1 MKYINFRI
9 RRNGFVSKRASGKYY
24 KSYTEQMRH
33 DLRLEKMDDGY
44 LSRPQLQ
51 GENLYKSWHDLDE
64 SNIKS
69 LWSKAQGR
77 YKERWGRSLP
87 SNTQPIIT
95 GLVSFSHSMIDDIYL
110 YGKEKMFQVM
120 NDFLRVHFDESV
132 IYNTLQM
139 EETVP
144 HFQFVL
150 LNYDDGKNT
159 TISNQIN
166 TAEFQ
171 TKVADFFK
179 SKIVGFEYIRGVP
192 KQESN
197 AKHIEVRQSQKIA
210 MAKQEQEL
218 AKLKEEN
225 SQFEITLTE
234 QHKRLDDG
242 NIALTQLYVELAHL
256 SDEREVLETTI
267 KESEKEIG
275 SLLII
280 INDLIEDIIALGEE
294 DKGQNMLQT
303 LAKYVK
309 SDNKEKLE
317 ALKSKAERVKT
328 ALKRKNNHS
337 PKLR

>member
-9 RRNGFVSKRASGKYY
+9 RRNGFVGKRASGKYY
-24 KSYTEQMRH
+24 KSYIEQMRH
-33 DLRLEKMDDGY
+33 DWRIEEMDEGY
-44 LSRPQLQ
+44 LARPHLQ
-51 GENLYKSWHDLDE
+51 SENLYKSWHDLDE
-64 SNIKS
+64 TNIKR

-95 GLVSFSHSMIDDIYL
+95 GLVSFSHTMIDDIYL

-120 NDFLRVHFDESV
+120 NEFLRIHFEESV
-132 IYNTLQM
+132 IYNTFQN
-139 EETVP
+139 EESVG
-144 HFQFVL
+144 HYQFVL

-179 SKIVGFEYIRGVP
+179 SKIAGFDYVRGIP

-210 MAKQEQEL
+210 MEKQQKEL
-218 AKLKEEN
+218 EKLKDEN
-225 SQFEITLTE
+225 AQLEITINEHQKRIDDAKTVEKVLYDDIGRLNDEKTE
-234 QHKRLDDG
+234 LQ
-242 NIALTQLYVELAHL
+242 TSV
-256 SDEREVLETTI
+256 DES
-267 KESEKEIG
+267 KKEIG
-275 SLLII
+275 TLLII
-280 INDLIEDIIALGEE
+280 LNELIEDIIALGEE

-309 SDNKEKLE
+309 AENKDKLE
-317 ALKSKAERVKT
+317 ALKNKAERIKQ
-328 ALKRKNNHS
+328 ALLRPKNNS
-337 PKLR
+337 PKMR

>member
-1 MKYINFRI
+1 
-9 RRNGFVSKRASGKYY
+9 
-24 KSYTEQMRH
+24 
-33 DLRLEKMDDGY
+33 MDDGY
-44 LSRPQLQ
+44 LAHPELQ
-51 GENLYKSWHDLDE
+51 GENLYTSWYDLDE
-64 SNIKS
+64 LNIKS
-69 LWSKAQGR
+69 LWNKAQGR

-95 GLVSFSHSMIDDIYL
+95 GIVSFSHSMIDDIYL

-120 NDFLRVHFDESV
+120 NDFLKRNFEESV
-132 IYNTLQM
+132 IYNTLQI
-139 EETVP
+139 EESTP

-179 SKIVGFEYIRGVP
+179 SKIAGFEYARGIP

-210 MAKQEQEL
+210 MEKQQKEL
-218 AKLKEEN
+218 ERLQGEN
-225 SQFEITLTE
+225 AQLEITINEHQKRIDDAKTVEKVLYDDIGRLNDEKTE
-234 QHKRLDDG
+234 LQ
-242 NIALTQLYVELAHL
+242 TSV
-256 SDEREVLETTI
+256 DES
-267 KESEKEIG
+267 KKEIG
-275 SLLII
+275 TLLII
-280 INDLIEDIIALGEE
+280 LNELIEDIIALGEE

-317 ALKSKAERVKT
+317 ALKTKAERIKT
-328 ALKRKNNHS
+328 ALKRKNTKNQTNS
-337 PKLR
+337 PKMS